1 MTQAYEFS
9 VDIDL
14 KLPFG
19 NRRISG
25 KELFLVLNV
34 GLSLLF
40 KATLINILKLF
51 VFF

>member
-14 KLPFG
+14 KLPLG

-25 KELFLVLNV
+25 TELFF
-34 GLSLLF
+34 S
-40 KATLINILKLF
+40 AI
-51 VFF
+51 